1 MVGIVLA
8 AGSGQRMGGAKARLV
23 VSGTSLASTH
33 ATRLRE
39 AGCDDV
45 VMVVRTEDA
54 DVVPANVLTA
64 ISSAPEPAGSLLVG
78 LKRLPID
85 GNVGEEIVVITPI
98 DVVPVRADTIRALA
112 RELDRGGTVAATP
125 TCRGRGGHP
134 VVLRR
139 KVLDELTPDGSL
151 RDVLSALG
159 VRRVRMETDDLA
171 ILTDLDMPDDVIA
184 HTGLPPTFIPK

>member
-23 VSGTSLASTH
+23 VSGAPLANAH

-39 AGCDDV
+39 AGCDAV
-45 VMVVRTEDA
+45 VMVVRVEDA
-54 DVVPANVLTA
+54 DVVPPGILTA

-78 LKRLPID
+78 LKL
-85 GNVGEEIVVITPI
+85 VSAAGEEIVVVTPI

-112 RELDRGGTVAATP
+112 RELDREGILAATP
-125 TCRGRGGHP
+125 TSRGRGGHP

-139 KVLDELTPDGSL
+139 KVLDQLTPDGSL
-151 RDVLSALG
+151 RDVLSGLGAL
-159 VRRVRMETDDLA
+159 RVRMETDDPA